1 MFLLFL
7 LPTAVYSH
15 GRLTVPKTRL
25 QNKLGYDT
33 YENDPIGFGGR
44 PMSQFVCR
52 NDPVPSAS
60 RTPVTAGQ
68 SMDMKWVNSAMH
80 VGDCAVYIGYGDAIV
95 NGVGENKISGQFVKI
110 ANIPDCKKYSQQTY
124 QIDLP
129 SWLPA
134 GPAVIRW
141 EWYALHV
148 SPTIEFYAQCADVE
162 VTSASTLSAADL
174 PSYSVYPWVIPFRAD
189 DEGVGYR
196 NAFDTSTPQYVT
208 GPPCAFPGD
217 ATPRNKCDRTAPGT
231 QGHVAIGLGPDKSG
245 QVVAPKPTPAPV
257 ESPVAPPT
265 MEPVAAPTVKPT
277 TAAEPPSV
285 DPTQEPTPQPTA
297 SPIPAPTPSPVAA
310 PVAPKPT
317 PPPSAPVSPPTSPPV
332 DDGTNPPQ
340 SCSNYL
346 WAKCDGRDV
355 DGSPFSGEKC
365 CPDGA
370 YCNWQTV
377 WYSQC
382 IPVES
387 CTKSP
392 GDQCAG
398 EGFNESNCCPAGH
411 YCKAMNAAGYSQC
424 EPLA

>member
-1 MFLLFL
+1 MMFFLFL

-25 QNKLGYDT
+25 QDKLGYDT

-44 PMSQFVCR
+44 PLSQFVCR

-60 RTPVTAGQ
+60 RTRVTAGQ
-68 SMDMKWVNSAMH
+68 SMDMRWINSARH
-80 VGDCAVYIGYGDAIV
+80 VGDCAVYVGYGDAIV
-95 NGVGENKISGQFVKI
+95 NGMGDAKNSGQFVKI
-110 ANIPDCKKYSQQTY
+110 ANIYDCKRYSEQTI
-124 QIDLP
+124 QIELP

-162 VTSASTLSAADL
+162 ISSASTLSAADL
-174 PSYSVYPWVIPFRAD
+174 PSYSVYPWVIPERA

-196 NAFDTSTPQYVT
+196 NAFDLATPQYIT

-217 ATPRNKCDRTAPGT
+217 APASAKCEATAPGT
-231 QGHVAIGLGPDKSG
+231 LGHIAVGLGPDKSG
-245 QVVAPKPTPAPV
+245 EVAAPAPTPEPTKSPVASPVALPTQEPTDVAPPTQEPTATPLAAPVEAPTSPPVESPVTAPTSPPVESPVTAPTSPPV
-257 ESPVAPPT
+257 ESPVA
-265 MEPVAAPTVKPT
+265 A
-277 TAAEPPSV
+277 
-285 DPTQEPTPQPTA
+285 
-297 SPIPAPTPSPVAA
+297 
-310 PVAPKPT
+310 
-317 PPPSAPVSPPTSPPV
+317 PTSPPV
-332 DDGTNPPQ
+332 DDG
-340 SCSNYL
+340 SCSNQL
-346 WAKCDGRDV
+346 WAKCDGLDW

-365 CPDGA
+365 CPAGA
-370 YCNWQTV
+370 YCNWQTQ

-392 GDQCAG
+392 YDQCAG
-398 EGFNESNCCPAGH
+398 AGFYDSPCCPEGH
-411 YCKAMNAAGYSQC
+411 YCKDMNVGISLCA
-424 EPLA
+424 PLQ